1 MAAHFFLDLQNMFGL
16 ALLQPFLWKTF
27 TPYGSGGT
35 VDHSIFALSHK
46 GGQMFKL
53 ASQHNHVHCHRDQL

>member
-1 MAAHFFLDLQNMFGL
+1 MASHFFLDLQNMFGL

-35 VDHSIFALSHK
+35 VDQCFLSQPQ
-46 GGQMFKL
+46 GWANVQAGQS
-53 ASQHNHVHCHRDQL
+53 A